1 VRRACA
7 AAWSVVRGAIKK
19 SFHRSISPDMDE
31 RLLPAQRRFLI
42 ECGAM
47 AILALCWLACLVLGV
62 GGPQTTQAIS
72 NFGLIAAAGAAGVAC
87 LVTARRSTPQD

>member
-1 VRRACA
+1 
-7 AAWSVVRGAIKK
+7 
-19 SFHRSISPDMDE
+19 
-31 RLLPAQRRFLI
+31 
-42 ECGAM
+42 M

-87 LVTARRSTPQD
+87 LVTARRSTPQHQRMWKLLGFSALSWGSGQAAWTWYVSLVLRVVGLECM